1 MHVGCG
7 SARSRA
13 IASATREGFAHLM
26 HNTANAHCG
35 EYRNARSRA
44 LEQLKY
50 GKMRTVRVLH
60 DLHIREAELVLRW
73 LAFSCLFIWFS
84 MPLASLAD
92 SPTQPNAPRGEN
104 PPALVSPIQAAP
116 SAFNDPAVASQAES
130 RKPAV
135 DPVYISNVPGLG
147 QALPD
152 PVRLDDET
160 ATPSLGKAPRR
171 SLTIGKEQ
179 APPRALRGPR
189 ITSVAALVVDQ
200 QEGRLLY
207 AKNADAVRPIA
218 SITKLMTAM
227 VVLDSGLPLD
237 EAITIDAADVVA
249 LSTWRSRLRPGMTFT
264 RGELLKLAL
273 MASENPAA
281 AALSHSYPGGAA
293 VFVQAM
299 NDKARAI
306 GMRNTRF
313 LDATGLT
320 PSNVSTPYDL
330 ALMVDAA
337 YAYPVIREFTTSGSH
352 SVPLVDKRRHTLA
365 AFYNSNRL
373 VQSADWRIGLSKTGY
388 INEAGRCLVMQA
400 TIAEKPVIIVL
411 LDSSGKFARIG
422 DANRIKHWLEGD
434 VDGAA
439 RMRSKRRM

>member
-1 MHVGCG
+1 
-7 SARSRA
+7 
-13 IASATREGFAHLM
+13 M
-26 HNTANAHCG
+26 HNTANARDAETRDDRG
-35 EYRNARSRA
+35 RI
-44 LEQLKY
+44 LEQANY
-50 GKMRTVRVLH
+50 GRRRTVRELH
-60 DLHIREAELVLRW
+60 DLHIKEAELVVRW
-73 LAFSCLFIWFS
+73 LASACLLIWS
-84 MPLASLAD
+84 SIPLASLAD
-92 SPTQPNAPRGEN
+92 SPTQPRAAAAPDRGSANVPRDESA
-104 PPALVSPIQAAP
+104 PALVAPVQAAVP
-116 SAFNDPAVASQAES
+116 AFNDSAAAAQPES
-130 RKPAV
+130 KKSAV

-147 QALPD
+147 QALPE
-152 PVRLDDET
+152 PIRLDDET
-160 ATPSLGKAPRR
+160 ATPSPGKAPRR
-171 SLTIGKEQ
+171 SLMMKEQ
-179 APPRALRGPR
+179 AAPHALRGPR
-189 ITSVAALVVDQ
+189 ISSVAALVVDQ

-227 VVLDSGLPLD
+227 VVLDSGLPMD
-237 EAITIDAADVVA
+237 EEITIDGADVGG

-293 VFVQAM
+293 VFVHAM

-306 GMRNTRF
+306 GMRSTRF

-337 YAYPVIREFTTSGSH
+337 YAYPLIREFTTSGSH

-373 VQSADWRIGLSKTGY
+373 VQSAEWRIGLSKTGY

-422 DANRIKHWLEGD
+422 DANRIKHWLEGAGD
-434 VDGAA
+434 DAP